1 MSLGVPLNSAV
12 VRVLIS
18 LLLSMPAVARAEW
31 QAVEQVRTYAIN
43 GTTGME
49 LYHSIGERGP
59 EVRGS
64 RAIAFTDF
72 KLTWSRKYEPRNG
85 GCVLASARPNLV
97 ITYMLPKPAK
107 KLPTPVRAKWETF
120 FAGVEAHERV
130 HGDFIK
136 DMVRQIEEVSVG
148 LAVADDPDC
157 RKIRK
162 ELTRRLGPISQ
173 AKGKRDSDFDRAE
186 LKSGGNVRQLVV
198 DLVNDGL
205 GPL

>member
-1 MSLGVPLNSAV
+1 MLALF
-12 VRVLIS
+12 
-18 LLLSMPAVARAEW
+18 LSTPAVAHAEW
-31 QAVEQVRTYAIN
+31 QAVEQVRTYAIT

-49 LYHSIGERGP
+49 LYQSIGERGP

-72 KLTWSRKYEPRNG
+72 KLTWSRKYEPKNG

-107 KLPTPVRAKWETF
+107 KLPAPVKTKWETF
-120 FAGVEAHERV
+120 FAGVQAHERV

-148 LAVADDPDC
+148 LTVADDPNC
-157 RKIRK
+157 KKIRK
-162 ELTRRLGPISQ
+162 ELTRRLGPISK
-173 AKGKRDSDFDRAE
+173 AKGKQDSDFDRTE
-186 LKSGGNVRQLVV
+186 LKSGGNVRKLVV

>member
-1 MSLGVPLNSAV
+1 MKSAV
-12 VRVLIS
+12 LR
-18 LLLSMPAVARAEW
+18 LLAAFFISMPAAAYAEW
-31 QAVEQVRTYAIN
+31 QATEQVRTYAIT

-49 LYHSIGERGP
+49 LYQSIGERGP

-107 KLPTPVRAKWETF
+107 KLPAPVRAKWETF
-120 FAGVEAHERV
+120 FAGVQAHERI

-136 DMVRQIEEVSVG
+136 EMVRQIEEVSVG
-148 LAVADDPDC
+148 LTVADDPDC
-157 RKIRK
+157 KKIRK
-162 ELTRRLGPISQ
+162 ELTRRLGPISR
-173 AKGKRDSDFDRAE
+173 AKGKRDSEFDRAE
-186 LKSGGNVRQLVV
+186 LKSGGNVRNLVI
-198 DLVNDGL
+198 DLVNDGS
-205 GPL
+205 GPF